1 MIADIVE
8 VKGIGKAMLL
18 PLREDLI
25 TEQDQVY
32 LERVVNYLDEHESS
46 PSWDDL
52 MELFE
57 VDCISKARDIL
68 THMQTAGLMG
78 IMPHAEKPCVI
89 VRPID

>member
-32 LERVVNYLDEHESS
+32 LERVVNYLDEQGSS
-46 PSWDDL
+46 P
-52 MELFE
+52 
-57 VDCISKARDIL
+57 
-68 THMQTAGLMG
+68 
-78 IMPHAEKPCVI
+78 
-89 VRPID
+89 

>member
-8 VKGIGKAMLL
+8 IKGIGKAMLL

-68 THMQTAGLMG
+68 AHMQTAGLMG
-78 IMPHAEKPCVI
+78 IMPHKENPCII